1 MCSSDL
7 RRNPCVAQESKLATP
22 KKKSASAGLSVRI
35 PGTREILIDKLD
47 PKGWR
52 NIPAGFRI
60 YRLWEH
66 PKTHASISLFEIP
79 KGVGVPTRHI
89 HASNQFMYCLKG
101 EYEYL
106 SNGLVLKPG
115 AFYMNPQGHPHGP
128 TIARKDSLLIEMYD
142 GPHYFEVPSYHTK
155 DTVGSVAGG
164 VKKKTKK
171 PAKKKAK
178 NAANSGSVRATR
190 KSAKKAPSRAAAKKK
205 PGSGRG

>member
-1 MCSSDL
+1 MAAAARKSG
-7 RRNPCVAQESKLATP
+7 
-22 KKKSASAGLSVRI
+22 KKPARQS
-35 PGTREILIDKLD
+35 PGTRELLITKLD

-60 YRLWEH
+60 YKLWEH
-66 PKTHASISLFEIP
+66 PKTHASISLFEVP

-106 SNGLVLKPG
+106 STGLVLKPG

-142 GPHYFEVPSYHTK
+142 GPHYFELPSYHTK

-164 VKKKTKK
+164 NARKSAAKK
-171 PAKKKAK
+171 PA
-178 NAANSGSVRATR
+178 RAPAG
-190 KSAKKAPSRAAAKKK
+190 KSAKKAAGKSAGRTAAKKK
-205 PGSGRG
+205 SGTGKR

>member
-1 MCSSDL
+1 MRFVALYSCDTSLNINSL
-7 RRNPCVAQESKLATP
+7 KHAFRAAQESQLATP
-22 KKKSASAGLSVRI
+22 KKKSAKAGLSVKI
-35 PGTREILIDKLD
+35 PGGREILIDKLD

-79 KGVGVPTRHI
+79 KGVGVPTRHV

-164 VKKKTKK
+164 VKKK
-171 PAKKKAK
+171 AK
-178 NAANSGSVRATR
+178 
-190 KSAKKAPSRAAAKKK
+190 KSAKKTAKKVPSRAPAKKK
-205 PGSGRG
+205 PGTGRR

>member
-1 MCSSDL
+1 M
-7 RRNPCVAQESKLATP
+7 AKA
-22 KKKSASAGLSVRI
+22 KKKAVGKAGLPQF
-35 PGTREILIDKLD
+35 PGTRELLIDKLD

-79 KGVGVPTRHI
+79 KGVGVPTRHV

-101 EYEYL
+101 EYEYV
-106 SNGLVLKPG
+106 STGLVLKPG

-164 VKKKTKK
+164 KAGTRKAPARSAGRAAAGKGAAAAAVKK
-171 PAKKKAK
+171 PAKPAGKKAAGK
-178 NAANSGSVRATR
+178 QAAG
-190 KSAKKAPSRAAAKKK
+190 KKA
-205 PGSGRG
+205 GRGRR